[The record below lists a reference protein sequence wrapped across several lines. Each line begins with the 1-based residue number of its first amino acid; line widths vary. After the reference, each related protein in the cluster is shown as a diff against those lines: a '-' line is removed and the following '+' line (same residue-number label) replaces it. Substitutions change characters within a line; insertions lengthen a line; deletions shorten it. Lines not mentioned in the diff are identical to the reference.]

1 MLNVVYLLGPQDLET
16 LDSLLYLVYCVQ
28 FSWKESFIIIVL
40 ICTMQW
46 SFCYSQHLTEAL
58 GPLSKEKDKFLS
70 DYNELKAKLNR
81 EYEEQSEQKRNYQ
94 QEVESLLK
102 INSKIKE

>member
-40 ICTMQW
+40 IW